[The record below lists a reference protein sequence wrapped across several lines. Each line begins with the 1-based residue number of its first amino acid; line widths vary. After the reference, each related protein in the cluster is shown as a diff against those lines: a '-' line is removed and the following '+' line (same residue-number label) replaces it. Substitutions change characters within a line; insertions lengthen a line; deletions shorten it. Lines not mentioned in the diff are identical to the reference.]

1 MMRNFQLL
9 ESEHDHSGSDR
20 QGPLAAFDE
29 TFKGRDY
36 YHIRRVYRGVG
47 GSWSPTGNGISCTLD
62 QREAM
67 LGAVA
72 QYLAT
77 GCPDILAQYVAGP
90 VKAKRNGKVKP
101 ARDEANPPHE
111 AENLADAAWRE
122 INQS

>member
-9 ESEHDHSGSDR
+9 ESEHDNSGSDR

-29 TFKGRDY
+29 TFKGNDY
-36 YHIRRVYRGVG
+36 FHIRRVYRGIG
-47 GSWSPTGNGISCTLD
+47 GSWSPTGNGISCRLD

-77 GCPDILAQYVAGP
+77 GCPDVLAHYVAGP
-90 VKAKRNGKVKP
+90 VKAKRNGKAKP
-101 ARDEANPPHE
+101 VETENPAP
-111 AENLADAAWRE
+111 
-122 INQS
+122 QS